1 MKMNVLYLDTF
12 SGISG
17 DMMLGLL
24 VDLGIPLAEIEQ
36 ELKRLPVS
44 GYHLKATPEQR
55 HGIGGTRIE
64 VVCEEGQPARTWN
77 GIDRLLS
84 ESALSR
90 GAIDLSRKIFRI
102 LGEAESRVHQIPL
115 DQVHFHEVGA
125 VDALVDIVGAAV
137 GLEQLAAERI
147 VCSPL
152 PLSSGLT
159 QASHGSIPLPAP
171 ATLEILRGCPVRP
184 AGSNRELVT
193 PTGAA
198 IARAIAEFGPL
209 PAMVPDRIGYGVGG
223 WQLEDR
229 PNLLRGVF
237 GRAECGD
244 GFEQDTAVVLET
256 HIDDMSPELL
266 GSLLDKLMSE
276 GAWDAGFTPLQMK
289 KNRPGVRVTVV
300 APPQMRTV
308 LSRLL
313 LRESTANGVRSYDTS
328 RLKLRREIRTCTCS
342 LGEAQVKLAF
352 DGDALLRI
360 TPEHAS
366 CAALAEKT
374 GRSLAEVYRIITTAA
389 NRQFG
394 LED

>member
-1 MKMNVLYLDTF
+1 MNVLYLDAF

-24 VDLGIPLAEIEQ
+24 VDLDIPLEEIEQ

-44 GYHLKATPEQR
+44 GYHLTATPEQR
-55 HGIGGTRIE
+55 HGIGGTRVE
-64 VVCEEGQPARTWN
+64 VLCEGEQPARTWA
-77 GIDRLLS
+77 GIDQLLA
-84 ESALSR
+84 ESTLPGQAATL
-90 GAIDLSRKIFRI
+90 ARKIFRI

-115 DQVHFHEVGA
+115 EQVHFHEVGA
-125 VDALVDIVGAAV
+125 VDAIVDIVGTAV
-137 GLEQLAAERI
+137 GLDKLGADRI
-147 VCSPL
+147 ICSPL

-159 QASHGSIPLPAP
+159 IASHGSIPLPAP
-171 ATLEILRGCPVRP
+171 ATLEILRGCPVRS

-198 IARAIAEFGPL
+198 IARTVAEFGPL
-209 PAMVPDRIGYGVGG
+209 PAMVPDRIGYGVGS

-237 GRAECGD
+237 GSAESGD

-313 LRESTANGVRSYDTS
+313 LRESTATGVRSYDTS
-328 RLKLRREIRTCTCS
+328 RLKLRREIRTCPCS

-352 DGDALLRI
+352 DGETLLRI

-366 CAALAEKT
+366 CVALAEET
-374 GRSLAEVYRIITTAA
+374 GRSLSEVYRIISAAA
-389 NRQFG
+389 NRRFG
-394 LED
+394 LEQ